1 MNRLPPLQ
9 NSISSPLR
17 IAEILLGESEGRL
30 GLTICPGKKDLPRG
44 WDRDLEKDLRA
55 IRDWGASTVVTLI
68 EAHEFELLK
77 VSLLGERVQE
87 FGMRWIH
94 LPIRDVDIPDQRFA
108 MEWRTAGPE
117 IHDRIHAGENILIH
131 CRGGIG
137 RSGLV
142 AGLILAERGC
152 APRDAIRQ
160 VRASRPGAIET
171 AAQEQYVL
179 KAKARPPGS
188 VTGRAKQDRPNLFQ
202 RRVPTAPTRDR
213 YRGCL
218 LGGAVGDALGAP
230 VEFLSRSEILR
241 KFGPR
246 GLTEMA
252 PAYGKLGAITDDT
265 QMTLF
270 TAEGILRAY
279 VRGTLRG
286 ICDPPSVIHYAYLRW
301 LHTQGEPLPK
311 DNKFLLTGWLIEQRE
326 LFSRRAP
333 GLTCIGSLR
342 HTSEIGTP
350 AQNDSKGC
358 GGVMRVA
365 PVGMMFHALSISNPG
380 SRAANVERAFNMGC
394 DAAALTHGHPTG
406 FLAAGVMAA
415 LVFEL
420 LDGTELQSAID
431 RVISLLKARPSHE
444 ETLLALDGARRL
456 HSSSASPSDAIRQ
469 LGGGWIA
476 EEALAIGVYCAL
488 KATTFE
494 DGVIMAVNHDGDSD
508 STGLIAG
515 HLLGAMLGLSEI
527 PARWLATLELR
538 GVIEEVADDLATVG
552 AWQLGSGDDSST
564 SAEEQYYTER
574 YPGV

>member
-1 MNRLPPLQ
+1 
-9 NSISSPLR
+9 
-17 IAEILLGESEGRL
+17 
-30 GLTICPGKKDLPRG
+30 
-44 WDRDLEKDLRA
+44 
-55 IRDWGASTVVTLI
+55 
-68 EAHEFELLK
+68 
-77 VSLLGERVQE
+77 
-87 FGMRWIH
+87 
-94 LPIRDVDIPDQRFA
+94 
-108 MEWRTAGPE
+108 
-117 IHDRIHAGENILIH
+117 
-131 CRGGIG
+131 
-137 RSGLV
+137 
-142 AGLILAERGC
+142 
-152 APRDAIRQ
+152 
-160 VRASRPGAIET
+160 
-171 AAQEQYVL
+171 
-179 KAKARPPGS
+179 
-188 VTGRAKQDRPNLFQ
+188 
-202 RRVPTAPTRDR
+202 
-213 YRGCL
+213 
-218 LGGAVGDALGAP
+218 
-230 VEFLSRSEILR
+230 
-241 KFGPR
+241 
-246 GLTEMA
+246 MA

-342 HTSEIGTP
+342 HASEIGTP

-365 PVGMMFHALSISNPG
+365 PIGMMFHALSISNPG

-420 LDGTELQSAID
+420 LDGTELQNAID

-444 ETLLALDGARRL
+444 ETLLALEGARRL

-564 SAEEQYYTER
+564 SAEEEYYTQR